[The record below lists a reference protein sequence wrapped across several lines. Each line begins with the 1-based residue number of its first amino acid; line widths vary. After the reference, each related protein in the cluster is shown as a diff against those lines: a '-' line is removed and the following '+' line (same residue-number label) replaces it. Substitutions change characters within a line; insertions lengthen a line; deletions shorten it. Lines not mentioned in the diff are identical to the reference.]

1 MAGVSRIQTGETSK
15 DLTALVGLG
24 DEARKRESETKS
36 PTCQRLD
43 SAAVAVDA
51 WRNSSF

>member
-15 DLTALVGLG
+15 DLTALVVPG
-24 DEARKRESETKS
+24 DEARKRECEPKS
-36 PTCQRLD
+36 PKCQKLD

-51 WRNSSF
+51 WTNSSF